1 MMVVGLVALAVAAA
15 GCGSSGSS
23 SSSSPATGGG
33 THNAGAAGGGVS
45 GGAGGGGGSGGGS
58 ASGGGTGA
66 PGALS
71 AEARSAG
78 TGDIPDTQ
86 VFLAFQD
93 AAYTVKYPEGWTQ
106 KGSGADVT
114 FSDKNNVVHLVLRP
128 GGAPSV
134 ASVTAELTR
143 LRASAPTLRFRVP
156 KAVHLTAGTG
166 IKSTYTTR
174 STPSP
179 VTGKSVTL
187 IVDRY
192 ELARDGKRMTVDLGT
207 AVGVDN
213 VDAYRMIINS
223 FAWR

>member
-1 MMVVGLVALAVAAA
+1 MAGIGLVVLALAAT
-15 GCGSSGSS
+15 GCGSSSS
-23 SSSSPATGGG
+23 ASSPPTGSANNPAT
-33 THNAGAAGGGVS
+33 
-45 GGAGGGGGSGGGS
+45 AGGGGSSGPSGSGGGS
-58 ASGGGTGA
+58 AGAGG

-71 AEARSAG
+71 AEAKSAK

-86 VFLAFQD
+86 VFLAFHD
-93 AAYTVKYPEGWTQ
+93 TGYGIKYPEGWTQ
-106 KGSGADVT
+106 KGAGADVT
-114 FSDKNNVVHLVLRP
+114 FSDKNNVMHLVLRR

-134 ASVTAELTR
+134 ASVSAELTR
-143 LRASAPTLRFRVP
+143 LRASAPTLKFGAP
-156 KAVHLTAGTG
+156 KAIQLTAGAG

-174 STPSP
+174 SAPSP

-192 ELARDGKRMTVDLGT
+192 ELARSGQRMTVDLGT

-213 VDAYRMIINS
+213 VDAYRMMINS